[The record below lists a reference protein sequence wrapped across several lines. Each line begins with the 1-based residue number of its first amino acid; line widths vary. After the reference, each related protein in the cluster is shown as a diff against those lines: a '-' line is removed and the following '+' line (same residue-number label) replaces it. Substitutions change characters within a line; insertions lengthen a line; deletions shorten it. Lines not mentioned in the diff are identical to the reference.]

1 MANDRRPRVAVIGG
15 FYDLD
20 ADDPQQGKDARE
32 YARELGQALA
42 NAGFG
47 LVVYF
52 SNDKS
57 LEPHVVSGFV
67 AAMSTDEPEAAIDV
81 RYSSAQQGEVR
92 FVEEG
97 TRPKLFQK
105 KYFAGPNWE
114 APFYR
119 SLAARD
125 SVDAVVLMAGG
136 NSTMN
141 AGQVAIGRGLPLLAI
156 DRFSGSAKALFTE
169 LAGPQQDS
177 YPSSHVSNPAELASW
192 LRARQLVEAD
202 KLRQAKALQAELE
215 GTVSKQTADIKQL
228 TDQRQA
234 EFERANSQRRGVVW
248 TALAGLLM
256 VATIGFGMIGAADSH
271 TFFGTM
277 GIALLIAGSAGALM
291 RGLVATT
298 LKLDPAFACTV
309 GALAGLLVGLAYLIP
324 QLIASPDLLN
334 APKSAVGAKDRIQF
348 LSVVLVAFTA
358 GIGFDVIFRR
368 MLQEADGLKVK
379 VQ

>member
-1 MANDRRPRVAVIGG
+1 MANERRPRVAVIGG

-20 ADDPQQGKDARE
+20 VKEPQQGERARI
-32 YARELGQALA
+32 YARELGEALA

-67 AAMSTDEPEAAIDV
+67 AAMPADEAEAAIDV
-81 RYSSAQQGEVR
+81 RYSSAQQGEVE
-92 FVEEG
+92 FAEQA
-97 TRPKLFQK
+97 TRPRLFQK

-136 NSTMN
+136 MSTLN

-169 LAGPQQDS
+169 LAGPQQDT
-177 YPSSHVSNPAELASW
+177 YPSSHLSSPAELARW
-192 LRARQLVEAD
+192 LRSRQSQEAE
-202 KLRQAKALQAELE
+202 KLRQAQARQSDLESKVSQQSAEIERIAAERQAELE
-215 GTVSKQTADIKQL
+215 S
-228 TDQRQA
+228 
-234 EFERANSQRRGVVW
+234 ANDQRRGVVW
-248 TALAGLLM
+248 TATAGVLM
-256 VATIGFGMIGAADSH
+256 VATIGFGMMGAGDSH

-277 GIALLIAGSAGALM
+277 GIALLMSGAAGALA

-298 LKLDPAFACTV
+298 LRLNPAFACTL

-334 APKSAVGAKDRIQF
+334 APQSAVNAKDRIQF

-368 MLQEADGLKVK
+368 MLQEADSLPVK
-379 VQ
+379 V